1 MTGLIQPLQLLAR
14 GTCDAAR
21 TALRRAVLI
30 GAALLIAIMG
40 AGFLILAAYL
50 GLRFLLGPGLAAL
63 VLGVALLAVS
73 AGLFLTVRAK
83 VQIAGPQ
90 PLADPPQ
97 RQPITAPPAS
107 EDAATL
113 AVFTMAFLLGRRLA
127 DRWGQDRES

>member
-1 MTGLIQPLQLLAR
+1 
-14 GTCDAAR
+14 
-21 TALRRAVLI
+21 VLI

-63 VLGVALLAVS
+63 VLGAALLAVS
-73 AGLFLTVRAK
+73 AGMFLTVRAK

-113 AVFTMAFLLGRRLA
+113 AVFTIAFLLGRRLA